1 MGNCKSSN
9 QSIISDLSQ
18 SSVGYSDS
26 SQSSVGYVEYGDDN
40 TITSNITNIDMNIHD
55 SSITNDDIHFDD
67 LSITSYHRYKR
78 FSLESVDLDQIQ
90 LFSFEGIE
98 TLCKV
103 VDAYDGDTCTV
114 VFLHPVFQHAIK
126 TKVRCLGY
134 DSPEMKLPKISDFGT
149 KQEIKKM
156 EEERNTKK
164 KLAVAARDRLLELCK
179 LNPKGVRIVLGKNDK
194 YGRPLAR
201 FYMDDGRCINN
212 IMIKEGH
219 GYAYYG
225 GKKRC

>member
-9 QSIISDLSQ
+9 QSIISN
-18 SSVGYSDS
+18 S
-26 SQSSVGYVEYGDDN
+26 SQSSVGRLEHDN
-40 TITSNITNIDMNIHD
+40 DTIFSNVANVDVDIDN
-55 SSITNDDIHFDD
+55 SSITSHSKFGC
-67 LSITSYHRYKR
+67 
-78 FSLESVDLDQIQ
+78 FSLENVDLDQIQ
-90 LFSFEGIE
+90 LFSFEGID

-114 VFLHPVFQHAIK
+114 VFIHPTFQHAIK

-134 DSPEMKLPKISDFGT
+134 DSPEMKLPKISDLGS

-156 EEERNTKK
+156 VEERNKK
-164 KLAVAARDRLLELCK
+164 KELAIAARDRLLELCTQ
-179 LNPKGVRIVLGKNDK
+179 NTNGVRIVFGKNDK
-194 YGRPLAR
+194 YGRPLAT
-201 FYMDDGRCINN
+201 FYLDDGRCINN
-212 IMIKEGH
+212 IMIKEKH